1 MGEQRLRTASVGDID
16 ALVGLWEAAGLGFRR
31 HLVRPELINL
41 LQHHPDPVMVIEV
54 DGSPVASI
62 MGTFDGRRGWVN
74 RLATHPDHRGRGLAR
89 RLLLELEARLRA
101 KGCRKLNLLVEPDN
115 AGIVAFYER
124 YGYQVEELIFMEKF
138 L

>member
-1 MGEQRLRTASVGDID
+1 MGEERLRTASVGDID
-16 ALVGLWEAAGLGFRR
+16 ALVGLWETAGLDFRR
-31 HLVRPELINL
+31 HLVRPELTNL
-41 LQHHPDPVMVIEV
+41 LQHHPELVMVIEV
-54 DGSPVASI
+54 DGSLVASI

-101 KGCRKLNLLVEPDN
+101 KGCRKLNLLVEPEN
-115 AGIVAFYER
+115 AGLVGFYER

>member
-1 MGEQRLRTASVGDID
+1 MGEERLRTASVGDID
-16 ALVGLWEAAGLGFRR
+16 ALVGLWEAAGLDFRR
-31 HLVRPELINL
+31 HLVRPELTNL
-41 LQHHPDPVMVIEV
+41 LQHHPELVMVMEV
-54 DGSPVASI
+54 DGSLVASV

-101 KGCRKLNLLVEPDN
+101 KGCRKLNLLVEPGN
-115 AGIVAFYER
+115 AGAVAFYER